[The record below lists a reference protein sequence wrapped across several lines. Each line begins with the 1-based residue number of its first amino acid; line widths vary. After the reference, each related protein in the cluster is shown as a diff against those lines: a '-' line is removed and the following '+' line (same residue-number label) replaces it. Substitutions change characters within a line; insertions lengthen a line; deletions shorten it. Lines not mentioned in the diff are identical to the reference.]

1 MDCVVQD
8 CLRMAVA
15 LDATG
20 RTWGHAQLASVE
32 GPFFEFFLEISI
44 KKPVQS
50 ELSQSLCSLRG

>member
-1 MDCVVQD
+1 
-8 CLRMAVA
+8 MAVA